1 MKRRLLIVI
10 GIVLLLLVG
19 VWLWIAYPLAKG
31 VVDDAATR
39 TMRSGTD
46 TVEVNGMHVIIQHY
60 APDSVP

>member
-46 TVEVNGMHVIIQHY
+46 TVEVNGMQVIIQHY
-60 APDSVP
+60 PPDSVP